1 MSCLFSEL
9 SLANPL
15 RTEHLF
21 LHFCKTQIP
30 RGLTKSYERRRDVP
44 ECLFLISLQ
53 DKVDS
58 VVVVWDYEAKSPS
71 VQM

>member
-1 MSCLFSEL
+1 M
-9 SLANPL
+9 
-15 RTEHLF
+15 
-21 LHFCKTQIP
+21 
-30 RGLTKSYERRRDVP
+30 P